1 MPAEIAMP
9 FKMANGI
16 YDKIVESLAENHRE
30 YSTAGV
36 LSMAKYWRWD
46 LLGMLLI

>member
-16 YDKIVESLAENHRE
+16 YDKIVESLAEKPWE
-30 YSTAGV
+30 YSTVGV

-46 LLGMLLI
+46 LLGMFVM